1 MDSQRQQPYV
11 PAPPQSAAQH
21 SQAHIMPLPPP
32 PPRYPPTQPQN
43 VMPPPP
49 PGPPPGTTYGSSK
62 LTNPQL
68 QSQNTLGWSNWPG
81 RGIPQYLPPP
91 PPPMTHTNQPSFAR
105 PSTLQNNSGTSATY
119 VPQAGSFGPGV
130 GIPPFDLHSLSSYDA
145 PGTMMANDRQRLPLN
160 PSYGHGGSTIS
171 AYNMDGTI
179 PATPSARN
187 VSSSHDIPQDII
199 SSGLPTGTPLKS
211 TPQSMSQ
218 ANELT
223 KSSSH
228 RHNNSNTT
236 VGGMSTSEAVVQ
248 WPLER
253 VLLWLAKNGFSN
265 EWQETFKTLEIEGA
279 DFLELGHGQNGRPN
293 LGKLHNVVYPQLAK
307 ECEATGATW
316 DLAREREE
324 GKRMRRM
331 IRQIHDDT
339 GPDSGA
345 TFQRQHEFEDGQ
357 GSAPDEAPEFSPNF
371 TQVPASPGFKPAN
384 LISSPNLKASK
395 LPYNHKPRSFTTPG
409 SISHDSTSAELAM
422 TEGNTMLPRSEF
434 SRTVLSNI
442 GGDHQRKSPSMSS
455 DNGIFAIPPHRP
467 YEDSPKS
474 GSPATQHATLYPFAA
489 SSASD
494 LNAKFGHSRVNSGER
509 RYYETVKQDG
519 WRPSPQEYA
528 HRQMGGDNA
537 SSYPKD
543 HRMGF
548 LNFFKKKSGRAGD
561 TNNPS
566 PEDTFPDSPIY
577 SKLHFNNSDLSVNE
591 RPLSASLSDYEKLA
605 MRTKPAQKGK
615 RFILAT
621 PDGSNYRLVETT
633 DIDSVEMLRAS
644 ICQNLGVYDWA
655 DAQIFLTELGQVDHD
670 EPLNDTFLAL
680 CQRTKSD
687 PFGSLKLF
695 VKGSHQRPGVN
706 PGLGVSIPDRPANS
720 PTSSNDIPRKPLD
733 GDALSRISP
742 LKPTSP
748 LQPRAPAA
756 KLPPRDNPQPSVGA
770 SPVDDDAE
778 GARQEEYA
786 REQERKQQKSHLT
799 PSTPLPRPDAYSET
813 GYRRKELINFD
824 KPRISP
830 YEDKKPEPLVP
841 FRKAPSAPQ
850 DSNTLKK
857 VNSLRKTDVDRPRA
871 HRTKQPPGIKE
882 MIADMGMIGS
892 LIGKPPSSPV
902 SVNTTT
908 PDETHSTS
916 DSTFD
921 QSNQSTPS
929 LTNASFSP
937 DDTTVSSVSRSVSQN
952 RKSFGPEFDFEET
965 EVSFQ
970 RSPAPEDD
978 SDNDSDDGLFAIPLA
993 NSKTPVK
1000 DKGPVFGSPE
1010 RPRKPSLTVKTDAKP
1025 RTGLSVSFKSP
1036 SATREIFVSSS
1047 GDASNSNAHYYPTS
1061 ASPEDE
1067 KPLPRRESF
1076 AGDDVWAS
1084 RPPVEGV
1091 IDNLDDFFPYIDLDA
1106 PYLDG
1111 QGVASPPSSPANRAA
1126 TDNDLS
1132 RKDKQEGPGSYYGTQ
1147 PPPGSGDTILGS
1159 AESTI
1164 KPQEHGIVARRT
1176 INRSGG
1182 GLTRMKSI
1190 REVAKGANQASRH
1203 RSVAASSGNR
1213 RTGDVHR
1220 RKSTKMF
1227 GAKIMQISPKPG
1239 SRLSQLDPIPQNSVT
1254 SNSIPQRQPT
1264 FRIIRGQLI
1273 GKGTYG
1279 RVYLGM
1285 NADTGEVLAV
1295 KQVEINARVAAQDK
1309 DRIKE
1314 MVGALDQEIDTMQHL
1329 EHPNIVQYLGC
1340 ERGELSISIYLEYIS
1355 GGSIGSCLR
1364 KHGKF
1369 EESVVKSL
1377 TRQCLEGLSY
1387 LHDQGILHRDLK
1399 ADNILLD
1406 LDGTCKISDF
1416 GISKKTDNIY
1426 GNDSSN
1432 SMQGSVFWM
1441 APEVIQSQGQG
1452 YSAKVDIWSLGCVVL
1467 EMFAGRR
1474 PWSKEEAIGA
1484 IYKLGSLSQAPPI
1497 PEDVSMNVSPA
1508 ALAFM
1513 WDCFTVDTF
1522 ERPTAETLL
1531 THPFCEPDSKYN
1543 FLDTELYAK
1552 IRHVL
1557 GS

>member
-1 MDSQRQQPYV
+1 MDGRQQPYV
-11 PAPPQSAAQH
+11 PAPPPSGPQT
-21 SQAHIMPLPPP
+21 SQAHMIPLPPPP
-32 PPRYPPTQPQN
+32 PPRYPPTQAQN

-49 PGPPPGTTYGSSK
+49 PGPPPGTAYGASK

-68 QSQNTLGWSNWPG
+68 QSQNSLGWSNWAG

-91 PPPMTHTNQPSFAR
+91 PPPPMTHTSQSSFTR
-105 PSTLQNNSGTSATY
+105 PPALQNNNGTSATY
-119 VPQAGSFGPGV
+119 VPQAGTFGPGV
-130 GIPPFDLHSLSSYDA
+130 GIPPFDLHPLTSYDT
-145 PGTMMANDRQRLPLN
+145 PGTMIANDRHRPPPN
-160 PSYGHGGSTIS
+160 PSYAPSGPSMST
-171 AYNMDGTI
+171 YHMDGNI
-179 PATPSARN
+179 PPTPSTRN
-187 VSSSHDIPQDII
+187 ASSSHENSQDLH
-199 SSGLPTGTPLKS
+199 SSQLPAGPPPKPNTPS
-211 TPQSMSQ
+211 D
-218 ANELT
+218 LT

-236 VGGMSTSEAVVQ
+236 VGGMSASEAAIQ
-248 WPLER
+248 WPLDR
-253 VLLWLAKNGFSN
+253 VLIWLARNGFSN

-279 DFLELGHGQNGRPN
+279 DFLELGHGLNGRPN

-307 ECEATGATW
+307 ECEASGATW

-324 GKRMRRM
+324 GKRMRRL
-331 IRQIHDDT
+331 IRLIHDDAGHDT
-339 GPDSGA
+339 GAPI
-345 TFQRQHEFEDGQ
+345 TKQHHEYEDAL
-357 GSAPDEAPEFSPNF
+357 GSAPDGAPDFSPN
-371 TQVPASPGFKPAN
+371 VPHAPASPSLNTAN
-384 LISSPNLKASK
+384 LSNSPNLKAPK
-395 LPYNHKPRSFTTPG
+395 LPYNNSKQRSFTTPG
-409 SISHDSTSAELAM
+409 TINHDSEFATNDS
-422 TEGNTMLPRSEF
+422 NTILPRSEF
-434 SRTVLSNI
+434 SRMALGNI
-442 GGDHQRKSPSMSS
+442 GSDHQRKSPSMSS
-455 DNGIFAIPPHRP
+455 DNGIFAIPPHRS

-474 GSPATQHATLYPFAA
+474 GSPATQYAALYPFAA
-489 SSASD
+489 SSSSD
-494 LNAKFGHSRVNSGER
+494 LNKFGHSRVNSGER
-509 RYYETVKQDG
+509 RYYETLKQDG
-519 WRPSPQEYA
+519 TRPSPQDFSN
-528 HRQMGGDNA
+528 RQMSGEA
-537 SSYPKD
+537 ASYPKD

-548 LNFFKKKSGRAGD
+548 LNFFKKKSAKNGD
-561 TNNPS
+561 PNNHS
-566 PEDTFPDSPIY
+566 PEDTFPESPIY
-577 SKLHFNNSDLSVNE
+577 SKHQFNNSDMSVNE
-591 RPLSASLSDYEKLA
+591 RPLSASLSDYERLM
-605 MRTKPAQKGK
+605 MRTKSAQKGK
-615 RFILAT
+615 RFIFVTL
-621 PDGSNYRLVETT
+621 DGRDYRLVDTT
-633 DIDSVEMLRAS
+633 EIDSVETLRVS
-644 ICQNLGVYDWA
+644 ICQNLGIHEWH
-655 DAQIFLTELGQVDHD
+655 DAQIFLTEPGQMEHD

-687 PFGSLKLF
+687 SFGSLKLF
-695 VKGSHQRPGVN
+695 VKGAHVRPGMNSSPNVA
-706 PGLGVSIPDRPANS
+706 GLGVSIPDKPTLS
-720 PTSSNDIPRKPLD
+720 PTSASVPRKPLD
-733 GDALSRISP
+733 GEALSRISP

-748 LQPRAPAA
+748 QQL
-756 KLPPRDNPQPSVGA
+756 KLPVDKLPCRDTQKS
-770 SPVDDDAE
+770 SPVDEDAE
-778 GARQEEYA
+778 RTRQDDLK
-786 REQERKQQKSHLT
+786 RDQDRKQQKSYRT
-799 PSTPLPRPDAYSET
+799 PPAPLPRPDAYSET
-813 GYRRKELINFD
+813 GYRRKEVINFD
-824 KPRISP
+824 KPRVSP
-830 YEDKKPEPLVP
+830 YEDKKSDILVP
-841 FRKAPSAPQ
+841 LRKPPSAPQ
-850 DSNTLKK
+850 ESNTLTK
-857 VNSLRKTDVDRPRA
+857 VNSLRRKDGERPRPY
-871 HRTKQPPGIKE
+871 RNNQPPGIKE
-882 MIADMGMIGS
+882 MMADMGMKAAY
-892 LIGKPPSSPV
+892 IGKPLSSPI
-902 SVNTTT
+902 SVNTTIRDGPNNT
-908 PDETHSTS
+908 
-916 DSTFD
+916 DSAVD
-921 QSNQSTPS
+921 QSSQSTPS
-929 LTNASFSP
+929 LTTASNSP
-937 DDTTVSSVSRSVSQN
+937 GNTTASSELSRSTSHY
-952 RKSFGPEFDFEET
+952 RKSFGPEFEFEET

-970 RSPAPEDD
+970 RSPALEED
-978 SDNDSDDGLFAIPLA
+978 SDNDSDEGLFAIPLA
-993 NSKTPVK
+993 NTKTPVK
-1000 DKGPVFGSPE
+1000 DKGVVPGSPE
-1010 RPRKPSLTVKTDAKP
+1010 ATIRPRKPSLTVNTDAKP
-1025 RTGLSVSFKSP
+1025 RAGLSVSFKSP
-1036 SATREIFVSSS
+1036 SAIRETFANSS
-1047 GDASNSNAHYYPTS
+1047 GDAGNSATPFSDLTT
-1061 ASPEDE
+1061 SPEDE
-1067 KPLPRRESF
+1067 KPSLRRDSF
-1076 AGDDVWAS
+1076 ARDDVWAS

-1111 QGVASPPSSPANRAA
+1111 QGTSPPSSPATRVAVE
-1126 TDNDLS
+1126 NDLN
-1132 RKDKQEGPGSYYGTQ
+1132 RKDKPENAYYSTH
-1147 PPPGSGDTILGS
+1147 PLPNSSDTILGS

-1164 KPQEHGIVARRT
+1164 KPQQDHSVVARRNV
-1176 INRSGG
+1176 NRSGG

-1190 REVAKGANQASRH
+1190 REVAKGANQASRQP
-1203 RSVAASSGNR
+1203 SIGASGGHR

-1239 SRLSQLDPIPQNSVT
+1239 SRLSQLDPIPQNSV
-1254 SNSIPQRQPT
+1254 SSSKPQRQPT

-1285 NADTGEVLAV
+1285 NADNGEVLAV
-1295 KQVEINARVAAQDK
+1295 KQVEINSRIAGQDK

-1314 MVGALDQEIDTMQHL
+1314 MVSALDQEIDTMQHL

-1484 IYKLGSLSQAPPI
+1484 IFKLGSLSQAPPI
-1497 PEDVSMNVSPA
+1497 PDDVSMNVSPA

-1531 THPFCEPDSKYN
+1531 THPFCEPDPKYN

>member
-1 MDSQRQQPYV
+1 MDGQRQPPYV
-11 PAPPQSAAQH
+11 PAPPPSVPQH

-32 PPRYPPTQPQN
+32 PPRPTQPQN

-49 PGPPPGTTYGSSK
+49 PGPPPGTAYGNSK
-62 LTNPQL
+62 LANPPL
-68 QSQNTLGWSNWPG
+68 QPQNNLGWSSWSG

-91 PPPMTHTNQPSFAR
+91 PPPIR
-105 PSTLQNNSGTSATY
+105 PAALHNNSGTSATY
-119 VPQAGSFGPGV
+119 VPQPGTFGPGV
-130 GIPPFDLHSLSSYDA
+130 GIPPFEMYPFSSYV
-145 PGTMMANDRQRLPLN
+145 PG
-160 PSYGHGGSTIS
+160 SSSTA
-171 AYNMDGTI
+171 AYNTEGTI
-179 PATPSARN
+179 QATPPTHN
-187 VSSSHDIPQDII
+187 VSSSHDILHDLT
-199 SSGLPTGTPLKS
+199 SGLPPGTPLKS
-211 TPQSMSQ
+211 NPQSSQ
-218 ANELT
+218 GNDLT

-236 VGGMSTSEAVVQ
+236 VGGMSTSEAAMQ
-248 WPLER
+248 WPLDR
-253 VLLWLAKNGFSN
+253 VLIWLAKNSFSH
-265 EWQETFKTLEIEGA
+265 EWQETFKSLEIEGA
-279 DFLELGHGQNGRPN
+279 DFLELGYGQNGRPN
-293 LGKLHNVVYPQLAK
+293 LSKLHNVIYPQLAR
-307 ECEATGATW
+307 ECEARGTTF
-316 DLAREREE
+316 DSSRERDE
-324 GKRMRRM
+324 GKRMRRL
-331 IRQIHDDT
+331 IRTIQGFA
-339 GPDSGA
+339 GPDSTA
-345 TFQRQHEFEDGQ
+345 PHHRQHDFEDGP
-357 GSAPDEAPEFSPNF
+357 GVPHDAPELSPNLAH
-371 TQVPASPGFKPAN
+371 VPAS
-384 LISSPNLKASK
+384 LSSSPNLKASK
-395 LPYNHKPRSFTTPG
+395 HSYHKQQRSFTSPG

-422 TEGNTMLPRSEF
+422 TEGNTMLSRSDF
-434 SRTVLSNI
+434 SRLVLSNI
-442 GGDHQRKSPSMSS
+442 GGDSQRKSPSMSS
-455 DNGIFAIPPHRP
+455 ENGIFAIPPHRP
-467 YEDSPKS
+467 YEESPKS
-474 GSPATQHATLYPFAA
+474 GSPAAQHATLYPF
-489 SSASD
+489 SSSSSD
-494 LNAKFGHSRVNSGER
+494 LNAKTGHSRVNSGER
-509 RYYETVKQDG
+509 RYYESIKQDG
-519 WRPSPQEYA
+519 SRPSQQEYSN
-528 HRQMGGDNA
+528 RQMSSDNP
-537 SSYPKD
+537 SSFPKD

-548 LNFFKKKSGRAGD
+548 LNFFKKKTPKTND
-561 TNNPS
+561 PNNPS
-566 PEDTFPDSPIY
+566 PEDSIPDSPIY

-591 RPLSASLSDYEKLA
+591 RPLSATLSDYERLA
-605 MRTKPAQKGK
+605 MRTKPALKGK
-615 RFILAT
+615 RFLMAT
-621 PDGSNYRLVETT
+621 LDGWNYRLIDTT
-633 DIDSVEMLRAS
+633 EIDSVEILRAS
-644 ICQNLGVYDWA
+644 ICQNLGIHDWT
-655 DAQIFLTELGQVDHD
+655 DAQIFLTELGQMEHD
-670 EPLNDTFLAL
+670 EPLNDTYLAL

-687 PFGSLKLF
+687 SVGSLKLF
-695 VKGSHQRPGVN
+695 VKSSHLRAGTN
-706 PGLGVSIPDRPANS
+706 ASANFAGLGVSIPEKPASS
-720 PTSSNDIPRKPLD
+720 PTSGTVPRKPLD
-733 GDALSRISP
+733 GEALSRISP

-748 LQPRAPAA
+748 QQLRAPSG
-756 KLPPRDNPQPSVGA
+756 KIPPRDSPQSAIGA
-770 SPVDDDAE
+770 SPIDDDAD
-778 GARQEEYA
+778 GGHQEDYT
-786 REQERKQQKSHLT
+786 RDQERKQHKAHRT
-799 PSTPLPRPDAYSET
+799 PPTPLPRPDAYSET
-813 GYRRKELINFD
+813 GYRRKEVINFD

-850 DSNTLKK
+850 ESNTLTK
-857 VNSLRKTDVDRPRA
+857 VNSLRKKDVDRPRA

-882 MIADMGMIGS
+882 MMADIGNMTS
-892 LIGKPPSSPV
+892 LIGKPTTSPNPA
-902 SVNTTT
+902 STTT
-908 PDETHSTS
+908 STIPDDSHSTS
-916 DSTFD
+916 DSTL
-921 QSNQSTPS
+921 NQNSHNTPPTANTS
-929 LTNASFSP
+929 YSP
-937 DDTTVSSVSRSVSQN
+937 DNTTVSSGLSRSASQH
-952 RKSFGPEFDFEET
+952 RKSFGPEFEFEET

-970 RSPAPEDD
+970 RSPAPQED
-978 SDNDSDDGLFAIPLA
+978 SDNDSDEGLFAIPLA
-993 NSKTPVK
+993 NSKTPAK
-1000 DKGPVFGSPE
+1000 DKSSTSLSPE
-1010 RPRKPSLTVKTDAKP
+1010 RPRKPSLTVNTDAKP
-1025 RTGLSVSFKSP
+1025 RGHLSVSFKSP
-1036 SATREIFVSSS
+1036 SATREEYASSS
-1047 GDASNSNAHYYPTS
+1047 GDASNPGSSFFNTP

-1067 KPLPRRESF
+1067 KHSKRKSF

-1091 IDNLDDFFPYIDLDA
+1091 INKLDDFFPYIDLDA

-1111 QGVASPPSSPANRAA
+1111 QGVSPPSSPVNRVAA
-1126 TDNDLS
+1126 DNELS
-1132 RKDKQEGPGSYYGTQ
+1132 RKDKQDGMASYYGTQ
-1147 PPPGSGDTILGS
+1147 PPPIPNDTILGS
-1159 AESTI
+1159 AEPTV
-1164 KPQEHGIVARRT
+1164 KPHDQGTASRRT
-1176 INRSGG
+1176 VTRSGG

-1190 REVAKGANQASRH
+1190 REVAKGANQASRQ
-1203 RSVAASSGNR
+1203 RSVATSSENR

-1239 SRLSQLDPIPQNSVT
+1239 SRVSQLDPIPQDRVS
-1254 SNSIPQRQPT
+1254 SNAVPQRQPT

-1295 KQVEINARVAAQDK
+1295 KQVEINPRIAGHDK

-1314 MVGALDQEIDTMQHL
+1314 MVAALDQEIDTMQHL

-1340 ERGELSISIYLEYIS
+1340 ERGEFSISIYLEYIS

-1369 EESVVKSL
+1369 EEGVVKSL

-1531 THPFCEPDSKYN
+1531 THPFCEPDPNYN

-1557 GS
+1557 ANLS

>member
-1 MDSQRQQPYV
+1 MDGRQQPYV
-11 PAPPQSAAQH
+11 PAPPPSGPQP
-21 SQAHIMPLPPP
+21 SQAHMIPLPPPP
-32 PPRYPPTQPQN
+32 PPRYPPTQAQN

-49 PGPPPGTTYGSSK
+49 PGPPPGSAYGASK

-68 QSQNTLGWSNWPG
+68 QSQNTIGWSSWAG

-91 PPPMTHTNQPSFAR
+91 PPPPMTHANQPSFTR
-105 PSTLQNNSGTSATY
+105 PPALQNNNGTSATY
-119 VPQAGSFGPGV
+119 VPQPGTFGPGV
-130 GIPPFDLHSLSSYDA
+130 GIPPFDLHPLASYDA
-145 PGTMMANDRQRLPLN
+145 QGTMVANDRHRPPPN
-160 PSYGHGGSTIS
+160 PAYAPSGPNMSTYHI
-171 AYNMDGTI
+171 DGTI
-179 PATPSARN
+179 PPTPSTRIA
-187 VSSSHDIPQDII
+187 SSSHDNNQDIHP
-199 SSGLPTGTPLKS
+199 SQLPTAPLSKPNPPS
-211 TPQSMSQ
+211 D
-218 ANELT
+218 LT

-236 VGGMSTSEAVVQ
+236 VGGMSASEAAIQ
-248 WPLER
+248 WPLDR
-253 VLLWLAKNGFSN
+253 VLIWLARNGFSN

-307 ECEATGATW
+307 ECEASGATF

-324 GKRMRRM
+324 GKRMRRL
-331 IRQIHDDT
+331 IRLIHDDAGHDT
-339 GPDSGA
+339 GAPVSK
-345 TFQRQHEFEDGQ
+345 QHHEYDDAPN
-357 GSAPDEAPEFSPNF
+357 SAPDEAQEFSPHV
-371 TQVPASPGFKPAN
+371 THAPASPSLNAAN
-384 LISSPNLKASK
+384 LTNSPNFKAPKLHYNNSK
-395 LPYNHKPRSFTTPG
+395 QRSFTTPG
-409 SISHDSTSAELAM
+409 TINHDGEFGMNENSAILS
-422 TEGNTMLPRSEF
+422 RSEF
-434 SRTVLSNI
+434 SRMALGNI
-442 GGDHQRKSPSMSS
+442 GSDYQRKSPSMSS
-455 DNGIFAIPPHRP
+455 DNGMFAIPPHRP

-474 GSPATQHATLYPFAA
+474 GSPATQHATLYPLAA
-489 SSASD
+489 SSSSD

-509 RYYETVKQDG
+509 RYYETVKDG
-519 WRPSPQEYA
+519 TRPSPQEFSN
-528 HRQMGGDNA
+528 RQMSGEAA

-548 LNFFKKKSGRAGD
+548 LNFFKKKTAKNGD
-561 TNNPS
+561 PNNHS
-566 PEDTFPDSPIY
+566 PEDTFPESPIF
-577 SKLHFNNSDLSVNE
+577 SKHHFNNSDMSVNE
-591 RPLSASLSDYEKLA
+591 RPLSASLSDHERLM
-605 MRTKPAQKGK
+605 MRTKPAQRGK
-615 RFILAT
+615 RFIFVTLDAW
-621 PDGSNYRLVETT
+621 NYRLVDTT
-633 DIDSVEMLRAS
+633 EIDSVETLRVS
-644 ICQNLGVYDWA
+644 ICQNLGIHDWP
-655 DAQIFLTELGQVDHD
+655 DAQIFLTEPGQTEHD

-687 PFGSLKLF
+687 SIGSLKLF
-695 VKGSHQRPGVN
+695 VRSPHARPGVN
-706 PGLGVSIPDRPANS
+706 ASPNVAGLGVSILDKPALS
-720 PTSSNDIPRKPLD
+720 PTSATVPRKPLD
-733 GDALSRISP
+733 GEALSRISP
-742 LKPTSP
+742 LNPTKPTSP
-748 LQPRAPAA
+748 QQLKPPAG
-756 KLPPRDNPQPSVGA
+756 KLPFRDTQQS
-770 SPVDDDAE
+770 SPVDEDAE
-778 GARQEEYA
+778 RARQDELK
-786 REQERKQQKSHLT
+786 REQDRKQQKSYRT
-799 PSTPLPRPDAYSET
+799 PPTPLPRPDAYSET
-813 GYRRKELINFD
+813 GYRRKEVINFD

-830 YEDKKPEPLVP
+830 YEDKKADVLVP
-841 FRKAPSAPQ
+841 LRKPPSAPQ
-850 DSNTLKK
+850 ESNTLTK
-857 VNSLRKTDVDRPRA
+857 VNSLRRKDGERPRLY
-871 HRTKQPPGIKE
+871 RNNQPPGIKE
-882 MIADMGMIGS
+882 MMADMGMKAAY
-892 LIGKPPSSPV
+892 IGKPLSPS

-908 PDETHSTS
+908 PDDSH
-916 DSTFD
+916 STFD
-921 QSNQSTPS
+921 SAVDQSSQSTPS
-929 LTNASFSP
+929 LTTASSSP
-937 DDTTVSSVSRSVSQN
+937 KNSTASSGLSRSTSHH
-952 RKSFGPEFDFEET
+952 RKSFGPEFEFEET

-970 RSPAPEDD
+970 RSPALDED
-978 SDNDSDDGLFAIPLA
+978 SDNDSDEGLFAIPLT

-1000 DKGPVFGSPE
+1000 DKGVRPGSPE
-1010 RPRKPSLTVKTDAKP
+1010 DTIRPRKPSLTVNTDAKP
-1025 RTGLSVSFKSP
+1025 RAGLSVSFKSP
-1036 SATREIFVSSS
+1036 SAIRETFAGSSS
-1047 GDASNSNAHYYPTS
+1047 DAGNPAAPYSDMT
-1061 ASPEDE
+1061 ASPEEE
-1067 KPLPRRESF
+1067 KAPLRRDSF
-1076 AGDDVWAS
+1076 ARDDVWAS

-1111 QGVASPPSSPANRAA
+1111 QGASPPSSPANRMAA
-1126 TDNDLS
+1126 ENELH
-1132 RKDKQEGPGSYYGTQ
+1132 RKDKPENSYYSTQ
-1147 PPPGSGDTILGS
+1147 PLPNSSDHILGS

-1164 KPQEHGIVARRT
+1164 KPPQDHGIVARRNVT
-1176 INRSGG
+1176 RSGG

-1190 REVAKGANQASRH
+1190 REVAKGANQASRQ
-1203 RSVAASSGNR
+1203 RSVAASAGHR

-1239 SRLSQLDPIPQNSVT
+1239 SRLSQLDPIPQNSV
-1254 SNSIPQRQPT
+1254 SSSSKPQRQPT

-1285 NADTGEVLAV
+1285 NADNGEVLAV
-1295 KQVEINARVAAQDK
+1295 KQVEINSRIAGQDK

-1314 MVGALDQEIDTMQHL
+1314 MVSALDQEIDTMQHL

-1531 THPFCEPDSKYN
+1531 THPFCEPDPKYN